1 MNEVIKLLTEKNKTI
16 STMESCTGGG
26 IANAITNIEGSSEV
40 FKFGAVT
47 YSNEYKI
54 KMGVSSNI
62 IDKYTVY
69 STETSN
75 EMSKNISNYTN
86 SNYGIGVTGKLNRVD
101 KFNLYG
107 EDNNIWN
114 EYLKKEEPQTK
125 VNNTK
130 PSSLSNIM
138 EMAKNIDPDKLQDG
152 ITSIQK
158 AISLFGD
165 MITKNNTSSTS
176 TYTPRPI
183 YKKFDD

>member
-1 MNEVIKLLTEKNKTI
+1 MKKDDFKNFVRTKPELIKYVKNGEMTWQ
-16 STMESCTGGG
+16 
-26 IANAITNIEGSSEV
+26 
-40 FKFGAVT
+40 KF
-47 YSNEYKI
+47 YEIY
-54 KMGVSSNI
+54 
-62 IDKYTVY
+62 D
-69 STETSN
+69 
-75 EMSKNISNYTN
+75 
-86 SNYGIGVTGKLNRVD
+86 
-101 KFNLYG
+101 LYG

-165 MITKNNTSSTS
+165 MITKNNTSSTN